1 MAGKK
6 TISFTLDVDSIENA
20 IRELR
25 QYREDFLDKVERL
38 RDLVA
43 ERIREDAENGF
54 QNALVSDVIFG
65 EEAPND
71 VEVEVK
77 PGDETTTLVIV
88 RGSQALFIEFGAGVY
103 HNANM
108 LGSSLHPWVL
118 DGTFPT
124 YWIGGYGLRKGRRR
138 AWGFY
143 RDGVQ
148 DKDHLTVTR
157 GTPAAMPLY
166 KAVQAVVQEM
176 DRLVMEVFG

>member
-1 MAGKK
+1 MPGKK
-6 TISFTLDVDSIENA
+6 TISFTLDVKSIENA

-25 QYREDFLDKVERL
+25 EYRADFEDKIKRL
-38 RDLVA
+38 RELIA

-65 EEAPND
+65 EESSND
-71 VEVEVK
+71 VTVACEPK
-77 PGDETTTLVIV
+77 GDNISVVIC
-88 RGSQALFIEFGAGVY
+88 RGEQTLFIEFGAGVS

-108 LGSSLHPWVL
+108 LGGSLHPWVN
-118 DGTFPT
+118 DGTFPL
-124 YWIGGYGLRKGRRR
+124 YWIGGYGQRKGRRR

-143 RDGVQ
+143 RAGIK

-176 DRLVMEVFG
+176 DQLVQEVFG